1 MSLIIEI
8 PENVEQAICVPQ
20 AEREGRTRLELA
32 CALYRQELLSFGLA
46 AELAGM
52 SKFLF
57 GHALTERGIP
67 RHYSDA
73 DVAADFAYA
82 RGQ

>member
-8 PENVEQAICVPQ
+8 PENVEKAICVPPR
-20 AEREGRTRLELA
+20 EREQRARLELA

-46 AELAGM
+46 AELAGA

-67 RHYSDA
+67 RHYTEA
-73 DVAADFAYA
+73 DVAADLAYA
-82 RGQ
+82 RRQ